1 MSHMCDVGS
10 LMLLHDVFRE
20 LVQVEID
27 LSEKIW
33 PVPDRNASFRCLL
46 VESRLIVFRRFV
58 LQTKR
63 FLDKRE
69 IRNVAMNRFPCAIRL
84 VVLISQGLLRVHHGV
99 CSHGRA
105 VDWLGLRGTKIVG
118 EALPALWLQISLL
131 SLTWDSATAKS
142 PAVTFVSMC
151 CSLVAKEGSVA
162 PCCLFLFLDQTAVK
176 MQ

>member
-33 PVPDRNASFRCLL
+33 PVPDRNASFR
-46 VESRLIVFRRFV
+46 
-58 LQTKR
+58 
-63 FLDKRE
+63 
-69 IRNVAMNRFPCAIRL
+69 
-84 VVLISQGLLRVHHGV
+84 
-99 CSHGRA
+99 
-105 VDWLGLRGTKIVG
+105 TKIVG

-151 CSLVAKEGSVA
+151 CVLATNFSFGVTILLVCTIRLVGVWYCSSHILNLSSG
-162 PCCLFLFLDQTAVK
+162 CLV
-176 MQ
+176 